1 MSNSQHIKPP
11 WWLRSAAKPVNWI
24 VIGISRLGLTLGA
37 ERPMVLT
44 VPGRKSG
51 KPRLTPITPMTID
64 GNRYVVENFPGSD
77 WALNA
82 RAAGEA
88 TLQRGSHIERVRMVE
103 LSSEDARPVLR
114 AFPTGVPGGVRF
126 MKRAGLVK
134 DGTPD
139 ECEALAGRCAV
150 FRFDPIT

>member
-1 MSNSQHIKPP
+1 MSSSEHTKPP
-11 WWLRSAAKPVNWI
+11 WWLRPAAKPVNCI
-24 VIGISRLGLTLGA
+24 VIGISRLGLRLGA
-37 ERPMVLT
+37 ESPMVLT
-44 VPGRKSG
+44 VPGRRSG
-51 KPRLTPITPMTID
+51 KLRLTPITPMTID
-64 GNRYVVENFPGSD
+64 GERYVVENFPGSD

-103 LSSEDARPVLR
+103 LSSEDARLLLR
-114 AFPTGVPGGVRF
+114 AFPTGVPGGVSF

-134 DGTPD
+134 EGTPD
-139 ECEALAGRCAV
+139 EFEALAGRCAV

>member
-1 MSNSQHIKPP
+1 MSNSEHIKPP
-11 WWLRSAAKPVNWI
+11 WWLRPAAKPVNWI
-24 VIGISRLGLTLGA
+24 VIGISRLGLRLGA

-64 GNRYVVENFPGSD
+64 GNRYVVEGFPGLD

-88 TLQRGSHIERVRMVE
+88 TLQRGSLIERVRMV
-103 LSSEDARPVLR
+103 DTPVRTSMRWR
-114 AFPTGVPGGVRF
+114 ACC
-126 MKRAGLVK
+126 MSA
-134 DGTPD
+134 
-139 ECEALAGRCAV
+139 
-150 FRFDPIT
+150 